1 MRPYALLAALVL
13 CSIAAPVG
21 AQPALPAA
29 IPPPDSDPVVETRFG
44 TTTTDPFRR
53 LEDLKD
59 SEVQA
64 WMKAEANRTR
74 TILDSI
80 PGHKALLADIERLS
94 KVTPS
99 KIEGGRL
106 LTDGR
111 ILQTR
116 KEAGGL
122 EGGRVG
128 KGRVGRGS

>member
-44 TTTTDPFRR
+44 ITTTDPLRR
-53 LEDLKD
+53 LEDLKY

-80 PGHKALLADIERLS
+80 QGHKAQLADKERLS
-94 KVTPS
+94 TVSSEENT
-99 KIEGGRL
+99 
-106 LTDGR
+106 T
-111 ILQTR
+111 
-116 KEAGGL
+116 
-122 EGGRVG
+122 
-128 KGRVGRGS
+128 